1 MRKRLAEP
9 VLWLTFSAGGVVAA
23 LVLPILL
30 ILFGLAFPLGW
41 LSPPDHAHIRAV
53 VSNPITRLALLVVCV
68 LALMHAAHR
77 LRPAAVHGL
86 RLDRIAGLAGRVGYG
101 GPARGSALGAFLAA
115 ALAPPGLFRGL

>member
-9 VLWLTFSAGGVVAA
+9 VLWLTFSAGGVIAA

-41 LSPPDHAHIRAV
+41 VSPPDHAHLHAV
-53 VSNPITRLALLVVCV
+53 VSNPLVRLALLAVCV

-86 RLDRIAGLAGRVGYG
+86 RLEHAAGLAGALCYG
-101 GPARGSALGAFLAA
+101 AALAGSLAA
-115 ALAPPGLFRGL
+115 AFVLLA

>member
-41 LSPPDHAHIRAV
+41 LSPPDHAHIHAV
-53 VSNPITRLALLVVCV
+53 VSNPIARLALLVVCV

-77 LRPAAVHGL
+77 LRPAALHGL
-86 RLDRIAGLAGRVGYG
+86 RLERVAGLAGALCYG
-101 GPARGSALGAFLAA
+101 A
-115 ALAPPGLFRGL
+115 ALAGSLVVAYVLLA